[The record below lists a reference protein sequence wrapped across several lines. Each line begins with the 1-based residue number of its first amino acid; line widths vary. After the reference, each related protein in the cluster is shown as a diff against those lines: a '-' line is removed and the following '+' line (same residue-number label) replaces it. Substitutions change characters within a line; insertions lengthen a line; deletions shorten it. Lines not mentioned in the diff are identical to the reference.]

1 VRERASYKLSD
12 SPKERTL
19 RTRKKRKGKVV
30 RKNIPKVYATTNGD
44 GFHKKLEKPTEKRAY
59 TSQGHNKKRK
69 EKKSQKERREKKK
82 KYIFWIKN
90 KTTPRPR
97 STHFVTNKQNRN

>member
-69 EKKSQKERREKKK
+69 EKKSQKERREKKRN
-82 KYIFWIKN
+82 IFFGL
-90 KTTPRPR
+90 KT
-97 STHFVTNKQNRN
+97 KQPQDPDLHIS